1 MIRIAMD
8 FCLAW
13 SPPERTRK
21 PAAGPMLASKRR
33 RFLVPRLFRLVT
45 IGFLVTTLSF
55 VGCYRRSVAPEV
67 KYNEDDVKL
76 LEKEL
81 EKMDWE

>member
-1 MIRIAMD
+1 MD
-8 FCLAW
+8 FFLEW
-13 SPPERTRK
+13 LTREY
-21 PAAGPMLASKRR
+21 PTNMPQDPMLTSKRR

-45 IGFLVTTLSF
+45 IGFLVSTFSF

-81 EKMDWE
+81 EKIDWE